1 MNSTGDHRRVLN
13 RALPVLVVDD
23 SPTACKIIA
32 KIFQTVGF
40 AETDCC
46 HEGADVLSKLRG
58 RKYGLLVTDLE
69 MAPVSGLELIRHVRS
84 EASLSSLPIV
94 LTTGNLQWIKQM
106 ISGYERSGAEVHI
119 LKPFTSNDLARK
131 LDEAFPPR
139 AYKGIPSALPTKAR
153 L

>member
-1 MNSTGDHRRVLN
+1 MSPSGEHRRVLN
-13 RALPVLVVDD
+13 KTLPVLVVDD

-40 AETDCC
+40 TETECC
-46 HEGADVLSKLRG
+46 HDGADVLPKLRG

-69 MAPVSGLELIRHVRS
+69 MAPVSGLDLIKRVRS
-84 EASLSSLPIV
+84 EASLNSLPIV

-106 ISGYERSGAEVHI
+106 ISRYERSGAEVHI
-119 LKPFTSNDLARK
+119 LKPFTPDDLARK

-139 AYKGIPSALPTKAR
+139 S
-153 L
+153 